1 MELLKI
7 VKKDNSMELSKLK
20 DFAKFELPEQG
31 AIYKSISLST
41 ERKINNFLDKLN
53 NNSNYEILLRG
64 TNFEYITEINS
75 FEGPE
80 LLKRVFIVGDKAK
93 RFFDNQLREVFD
105 NNFLENELKS
115 FKDIDVA
122 TILGKISDDYYK
134 RNTELRAL
142 IHFLKEKQ
150 GYSMRSDS
158 VMSTTS
164 SLNSALDFVNGGYI
178 IVLFENQKHIFN
190 AEDLKTIVGEEE
202 SSLIDCEKEYMISQ
216 AIFPNKIIGIINPEQ
231 KFIINPWL
239 IKKLE
244 TGDEIF
250 DFDIPVDQTFFDQYR
265 KEIGYQNE
273 AYDNFR
279 I

>member
-1 MELLKI
+1 
-7 VKKDNSMELSKLK
+7 MELSVLK
-20 DFAKFELPEQG
+20 DLDMVRLPEQG
-31 AIYKSISLST
+31 AIYESIGSST
-41 ERKINNFLDKLN
+41 EIKLNNFLDNLN
-53 NNSNYEILLRG
+53 NNSNYEILFRG
-64 TNFEYITEINS
+64 TNFEYLTEIES
-75 FEGPE
+75 FEESE

-93 RFFDNQLREVFD
+93 RFFDNHLREVFD
-105 NNFLENELKS
+105 NNILENELKS
-115 FKDIDVA
+115 FKDLDIA
-122 TILGKISDDYYK
+122 TILRRMSDDYYK

-158 VMSTTS
+158 FMSTTL
-164 SLNSALDFVNGGYI
+164 SLNSALVFVNGGYI
-178 IVLFENQKHIFN
+178 IVLFEKQKHIFN

-202 SSLIDCEKEYMISQ
+202 SFLIDCEKEYMISQ
-216 AIFPNKIIGIINPEQ
+216 AIFPNKIIGIINPEH

-265 KEIGYQNE
+265 KELGYQDE
-273 AYDNFR
+273 TYDNFR

>member
-1 MELLKI
+1 MLKI
-7 VKKDNSMELSKLK
+7 VKKDNSMELSVLK
-20 DFAKFELPEQG
+20 DLDMVRLPEQG
-31 AIYKSISLST
+31 AIYESIGSST
-41 ERKINNFLDKLN
+41 EIKLNNFLDNLN
-53 NNSNYEILLRG
+53 NNSNYEILFRG
-64 TNFEYITEINS
+64 TNFEYLTEIES
-75 FEGPE
+75 LEESE

-93 RFFDNQLREVFD
+93 RFFDNHLREVFD
-105 NNFLENELKS
+105 NNILENELKS
-115 FKDIDVA
+115 FKDLDIA
-122 TILGKISDDYYK
+122 TILRRMSDDYYK

-158 VMSTTS
+158 FMSTTL
-164 SLNSALDFVNGGYI
+164 SLNSALVFVNGGYI
-178 IVLFENQKHIFN
+178 IVLFEKQKHIFN

-202 SSLIDCEKEYMISQ
+202 SFLIDCEKEYMISQ
-216 AIFPNKIIGIINPEQ
+216 AIFPNKIIGIINPEH

-265 KEIGYQNE
+265 KELGYQDE
-273 AYDNFR
+273 TYDNFR